1 MSILTAFTNIV
12 DKAISRVTSKSSKAK
27 GTPLIPEES
36 PKRNSSMATPAST
49 NPPSFSNKMYDPYTH
64 EPSPVSGSYSQAA
77 LQHTTTI
84 LAPHHQIN
92 AYPNFQNTNYAST
105 PYAASSNYTSS
116 NTYHLQ
122 TAQAQV
128 SDSCP
133 AERLSTT
140 DVSTLTKNRTRTRP
154 RCWNIPP
161 RLGILQT
168 NISHRALS
176 SRRGRRKRRIRTC
189 LSMRDWLGLTGN
201 RANLNCEVM

>member
-105 PYAASSNYTSS
+105 PYAASGNYTSS

-140 DVSTLTKNRTRTRP
+140 DVFYTYEESYKNSSTMLEYP
-154 RCWNIPP
+154 SEAGDPADQYQP
-161 RLGILQT
+161 QSPQLQT
-168 NISHRALS
+168 WAEETSN
-176 SRRGRRKRRIRTC
+176 T
-189 LSMRDWLGLTGN
+189 
-201 RANLNCEVM
+201 NLPVNERLVRSNWE

>member
-1 MSILTAFTNIV
+1 
-12 DKAISRVTSKSSKAK
+12 
-27 GTPLIPEES
+27 
-36 PKRNSSMATPAST
+36 MATPAST

-105 PYAASSNYTSS
+105 PYAASGNYTSS

-140 DVSTLTKNRTRTRP
+140 DVFYTYEESYKNSSTMLEYP
-154 RCWNIPP
+154 SEAGDPADQYQP
-161 RLGILQT
+161 QSPQLQT
-168 NISHRALS
+168 WAEETSN
-176 SRRGRRKRRIRTC
+176 T
-189 LSMRDWLGLTGN
+189 
-201 RANLNCEVM
+201 NLPVNERLVRSNWE

>member
-1 MSILTAFTNIV
+1 MYILDSFMNIV
-12 DKAISRVTSKSSKAK
+12 DKAISTVTSKSSKAK

-49 NPPSFSNKMYDPYTH
+49 NPPSFSNEMYDPYTR

-84 LAPHHQIN
+84 LTPHHEIN

-105 PYAASSNYTSS
+105 PHAASGNYTSS

-128 SDSCP
+128 SDSYP
-133 AERLSTT
+133 AEQLSTT
-140 DVSTLTKNRTRTRP
+140 DVFYTYEESYKNSFTMLEYP
-154 RCWNIPP
+154 SEAGDPADQYQP
-161 RLGILQT
+161 QSPQLQT
-168 NISHRALS
+168 WAEETSN
-176 SRRGRRKRRIRTC
+176 T
-189 LSMRDWLGLTGN
+189 
-201 RANLNCEVM
+201 NLPVNERLVRSNWE